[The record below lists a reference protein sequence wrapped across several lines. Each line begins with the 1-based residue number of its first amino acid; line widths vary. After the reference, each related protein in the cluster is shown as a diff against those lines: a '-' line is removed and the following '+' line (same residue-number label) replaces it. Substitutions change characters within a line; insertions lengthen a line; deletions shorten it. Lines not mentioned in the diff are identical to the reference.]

1 MSEENKT
8 TTVSDP
14 VEPVVSKNHHEIAKK
29 IFDNMIDDEMLT
41 NMFERNLI
49 ACKLGYKLGC
59 IAEIELELEDSY

>member
-1 MSEENKT
+1 MSEEKET
-8 TTVSDP
+8 TTVRDP
-14 VEPVVSKNHHEIAKK
+14 VEPVVSKNHHEVAEK

-49 ACKLGYKLGC
+49 ACKLGYKLSC